1 MSLAHKPYLL
11 GDEHLTVLR
20 YTVMITSTAEKYTM
34 YQAHG
39 FGPTMRTEGDMTEDG
54 EHRSSPDESGEP
66 RADTN
71 QAHPHPRPPY
81 SLDELTELAGVTI
94 RTVRYYIAEGLL
106 PPPDGGGSRSTY
118 TDVHLNRLRLISR
131 LKDAYLPLREI
142 RRQLQGLTDEEIVQ
156 TLNDA
161 DALPPAAPSAL
172 DALSALPEMHSE
184 FGEQRGP
191 DRFRGRH
198 RGRGRGPAMDASPE
212 DAAGY
217 IVRVLRESSPDD
229 GLRRGGGVG
238 HRRRHGIRPPPDAES
253 REPHMPGD
261 PASAATSGEPNWKR
275 LAIAPEAEL
284 LIEDEAYQRRREQID
299 AAVDWIRR
307 ILNS

>member
-1 MSLAHKPYLL
+1 
-11 GDEHLTVLR
+11 
-20 YTVMITSTAEKYTM
+20 
-34 YQAHG
+34 
-39 FGPTMRTEGDMTEDG
+39 MTEDG
-54 EHRSSPDESGEP
+54 EHRRSSDESGEP
-66 RADTN
+66 PADTSQPN
-71 QAHPHPRPPY
+71 QPY

-94 RTVRYYIAEGLL
+94 RTVRYYISEGLL
-106 PPPDGGGSRSTY
+106 PPPDGGGPRSTY

-142 RRQLQGLTDEEIVQ
+142 RRQLQGMIDEEIVQ

-161 DALPPAAPSAL
+161 DALPPAAPSAR
-172 DALSALPEMHSE
+172 AAPREMHSE
-184 FGEQRGP
+184 FGEQRRP

-198 RGRGRGPAMDASPE
+198 RGRGPAMGASPE
-212 DAAGY
+212 DAADY
-217 IVRVLRESSPDD
+217 IVRVLQESSPDD
-229 GLRRGGGVG
+229 GFGRGGG
-238 HRRRHGIRPPPDAES
+238 HRRRHGFRPPPDAES

-261 PASAATSGEPNWKR
+261 PARAAASGEPNWKR

-307 ILNS
+307 ILNT

>member
-1 MSLAHKPYLL
+1 
-11 GDEHLTVLR
+11 
-20 YTVMITSTAEKYTM
+20 
-34 YQAHG
+34 
-39 FGPTMRTEGDMTEDG
+39 MTEDG

-106 PPPDGGGSRSTY
+106 PPPVGGGPRSTY

-161 DALPPAAPSAL
+161 DALPPAAPSAPSAL
-172 DALSALPEMHSE
+172 DALSAPPKMHSE

-191 DRFRGRH
+191 DRFRGHHRGRG
-198 RGRGRGPAMDASPE
+198 RGRGRGPAMDASPG

-229 GLRRGGGVG
+229 GLGRGGG
-238 HRRRHGIRPPPDAES
+238 HRRRHGFRLPPDAES
-253 REPHMPGD
+253 REPHIPGD

-284 LIEDEAYQRRREQID
+284 LVEDEAYQRRREQID